1 MALGYSADDVS
12 GMDVATMHAVLD
24 GKVRKGEEIPVATPS
39 PEPAPAPALVVSAPA
54 ATLPP
59 EVANLPAPAPA
70 PTVPPPVVSAP
81 VSHAVASV
89 SGGGLA
95 LYIDCRPTKGGEAPT
110 DLTDLLAPLMRAVA
124 SDAGV
129 DHYTMV
135 PYGQGPAR
143 VAALVARNP
152 WTTGTL
158 FVDSRA
164 PAAQAVLE
172 VLRPY
177 ATLVVQGR

>member
-1 MALGYSADDVS
+1 MALGYSGDDVAS
-12 GMDVATMHAVLD
+12 MDVATMHVLLD
-24 GKVRKGEEIPVATPS
+24 GKVRKGDAVPVTEPPVA
-39 PEPAPAPALVVSAPA
+39 APAPAAVV
-54 ATLPP
+54 
-59 EVANLPAPAPA
+59 APAPA
-70 PTVPPPVVSAP
+70 PTIPPE
-81 VSHAVASV
+81 VASLPVPAPTPTVTPVLTSPSAVV

-95 LYIDCRPTKGGEAPT
+95 LYIDCRPVKGGDVPT

-129 DHYTMV
+129 DHYTLV